1 MKFLRKIAESF
12 KSLHKR
18 INASMSAL
26 TKSMN
31 LKQLAEHLSLSQAT
45 VSRALNGYPEIKEA
59 TRNRVLTAA
68 AEFGY
73 RANSIARSLATGR
86 SGNIGVVF
94 QDGLGLLFDPHFLEF
109 LAGATESLA
118 TRDMSLN
125 LSMPDRNRE
134 SSKYADIIRSHLADG
149 FIVNGPTRHDPRVAL
164 LRSLKI
170 PFIVHGRTEDEASY
184 AWIDIDNALAFQR
197 ATQLLIG
204 FGHKRIALINAPR
217 HFDFAASRERGFC
230 EALKQ
235 GNLSANADL
244 MFNALM
250 TEEEGYRITLQAL
263 DRSPRP
269 TAILCSSM
277 LQALGAFRAL
287 RDRGLTVPADISVIA
302 HDDVF
307 PYITPEAMRPALTT
321 TRSPLR
327 QHGRRL
333 VEVLNDIIDGKLP
346 PDYHEILP
354 VELVMRDSVGAVKA
368 DGLGP

>member
-1 MKFLRKIAESF
+1 MPAV
-12 KSLHKR
+12 
-18 INASMSAL
+18 

-59 TRNRVLTAA
+59 TRNRVLAAA

-86 SGNIGVVF
+86 SGNIGIVF
-94 QDGLGLLFDPHFLEF
+94 QDGFGLLFDPHFLEF

-118 TRDMSLN
+118 TRDMSIN

-149 FIVNGPTRHDPRVAL
+149 FVVNGPTRHDPRISL

-170 PFIVHGRTEDEASY
+170 PFIVHGRTEDDKPY
-184 AWIDIDNALAFQR
+184 AWVDIDNAMAFQR
-197 ATQLLIG
+197 ATHLLIG
-204 FGHKRIALINAPR
+204 FGHKRIALVNAPK
-217 HFDFAASRERGFC
+217 HFDFAASREHGFRQ
-230 EALKQ
+230 ALTQ
-235 GNLSANADL
+235 AGLHADMNL
-244 MFNALM
+244 MFNEPM
-250 TEEEGYRITLQAL
+250 TEEGGYRITMQAL
-263 DRSPRP
+263 ARSPRP
-269 TAILCSSM
+269 TALLCSSM
-277 LQALGAFRAL
+277 LHALGAFRAL
-287 RDRGLTVPADISVIA
+287 RDTGLTVPEDISVIA

-327 QHGRRL
+327 QHGKR
-333 VEVLNDIIDGKLP
+333 VAEVLNDIIDGKLP
-346 PDYHEILP
+346 PFYHEILP
-354 VELVMRDSVGAVKA
+354 VELVLRDSVGPVKA
-368 DGLGP
+368 D